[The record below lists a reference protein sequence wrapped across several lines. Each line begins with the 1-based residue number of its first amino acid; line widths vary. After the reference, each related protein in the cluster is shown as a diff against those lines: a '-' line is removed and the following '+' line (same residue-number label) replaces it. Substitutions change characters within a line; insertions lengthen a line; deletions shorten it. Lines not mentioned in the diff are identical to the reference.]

1 MQQFTLKL
9 DPWATSSLLHK
20 AIRRGEAELAQAAAT
35 SFYRYRGQAIWR
47 RLLNIAFEDV
57 GIADPDLVAEIAWLA
72 TNKRARSAIGDDSTI
87 IQDFVAKLAAC
98 PKDRSTDYLICATLK
113 LDEGRAH
120 QAELSGRSTN
130 ELITIAA
137 DTHQSLIRRSAA
149 CLREIGRASGRE
161 RV

>member
-113 LDEGRAH
+113 LVVRNLTTA
-120 QAELSGRSTN
+120 SWTTKTITVSTMSD
-130 ELITIAA
+130 AP
-137 DTHQSLIRRSAA
+137 RV
-149 CLREIGRASGRE
+149 IGIIKP
-161 RV
+161 VT